1 MKRKSVIPR
10 QQAEQD
16 VDDIVSYYLSETA
29 GQAALGFIDA
39 LERAYDH
46 LARYPE
52 SGSPRYAHE
61 LNIPGIRFW
70 PIQSYPYLIFYMD
83 RSDCVDV
90 WRVLH
95 AERDI
100 PNWMRDL

>member
-1 MKRKSVIPR
+1 MKRKSVILR

-16 VDDIVSYYLSETA
+16 VDDVISYYLSQTA

-39 LERAYDH
+39 IERAYDH
-46 LARYPE
+46 LASYPE
-52 SGSPRYAHE
+52 SGAPRHAHE

-83 RSDCVDV
+83 RADYVDV

-100 PNWMRDL
+100 PNWMQEI